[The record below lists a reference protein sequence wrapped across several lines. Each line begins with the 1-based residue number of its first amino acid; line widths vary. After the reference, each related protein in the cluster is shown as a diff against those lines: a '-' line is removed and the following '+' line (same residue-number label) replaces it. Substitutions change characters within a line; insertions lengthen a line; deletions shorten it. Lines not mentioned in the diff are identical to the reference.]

1 MGLDRERIAR
11 WFRDARYW
19 IGDLRQADAARKRK
33 ILIIGGGG
41 LVLLVLVIVRLVT
54 LLPSGPDA
62 AEEGGSLQA
71 VAPEVAEAQK
81 AAALVLESDARFA
94 SVRVVTI
101 PQMEGQGKGQLMF
114 MGHVTS
120 ESQLKQLQQQ
130 IGRDYP
136 GVPVSWQV
144 GVAGK

>member
-54 LLPSGPDA
+54 LLPSGPE
-62 AEEGGSLQA
+62 AEEGGRLQA